1 MQKQVA
7 LGAVDKA
14 RKITFSLLVLEGAF
28 GGFYITT
35 SRSITPIFLITYGFT
50 LSDLLTLNTFA
61 GLASL
66 LMVYVLYHYFKPKGV
81 KVKLAVALLIERI
94 FWFLI
99 PWFVNERTLITL
111 AYAIAVASPLF
122 PSTLINLISL
132 AYFGEEEY
140 RKLVSYRIVASSVAS
155 ISAQILLVFTL
166 FVGRGFWKFAM
177 LYATAFLVGLVS
189 VAIALL
195 IRVGGISLNALTA
208 MKIEE
213 AEIKASTMYLLQV
226 LLLASTNLLGIAW
239 IPRLMIDFNTPD
251 YFAALIGLIQML
263 SSAFASVFW
272 LRRKIASYRYAI
284 TLLSLAPLMVYFV
297 KEPYLHLG
305 IAVLYSFSL
314 VGTNLYVSAGFAH
327 IVRRLGVVRASAL
340 LSSANALA
348 MILGTTIGNAVS
360 SYRAL
365 VFTTASIFGLIGLV
379 IAFTAIPEFAITSPT
394 HTKLYARILHALS
407 ITSYNYVM
415 FSIIET
421 AKTALKLIGLTITMI
436 ILFIIYRMLYYV
448 TMLIGGGR

>member
-1 MQKQVA
+1 M
-7 LGAVDKA
+7 GSEMCIRD
-14 RKITFSLLVLEGAF
+14 
-28 GGFYITT
+28 
-35 SRSITPIFLITYGFT
+35 SI
-50 LSDLLTLNTFA
+50 
-61 GLASL
+61 
-66 LMVYVLYHYFKPKGV
+66 
-81 KVKLAVALLIERI
+81 
-94 FWFLI
+94 
-99 PWFVNERTLITL
+99 
-111 AYAIAVASPLF
+111 YAIAVAFPLF

-140 RKLVSYRIVASSVAS
+140 RKLVSYRIIASSVAS
-155 ISAQILLVFTL
+155 ISAQILLVLTL
-166 FVGRGFWKFAM
+166 FVGKGFWKFAM
-177 LYATAFLVGLVS
+177 LYTIAFLVGLVS

-195 IRVGGISLNALTA
+195 IPVVEISLNALIAT
-208 MKIEE
+208 KIEEE

-327 IVRRLGVVRASAL
+327 IVKRLGVIRASAL

-365 VFTTASIFGLIGLV
+365 VFTAASIFGLIGLA
-379 IAFTAIPEFAITSPT
+379 IAFTAIPEFAIISPT

-436 ILFIIYRMLYYV
+436 ILFVIYRMLYYM
-448 TMLIGGGR
+448 TMLVGGGK